1 MYITGH
7 YICLPCLASHT
18 LQVSPQFVNSTAHH
32 VTLNSPADST
42 ATRHSTRNG
51 KSTRTTAKGTKLH
64 FPPRTRSKPVQ
75 LVPQK
80 RAENVDISSGS
91 CPDLDESDCE
101 CNFFCGKTFA
111 NYNHTRTDDLTS
123 KTGKTSDYGT
133 CRPGNIT
140 TSDVETSMTGKTC
153 VDITRKTGKTSIDKG
168 TVNPLTTEDS
178 VALDQDILPEKQV
191 PQEPSESQS
200 CGDGDITELGLL
212 MLSTSISTPLPL
224 STNRQSTTAASKTK
238 LLQKQRKNQPC
249 SSQHQSVTFDDAT
262 LFRPPDASTPLQAG
276 SVRVQEK
283 LEHASVCQARTDHC
297 VSPTSDYLNRRALN
311 GIDIHEGCNDDAV
324 CAPASCEMTS
334 QDHTCMCTEI
344 EGLHHSDIIRKDLQI
359 NQDQSSQSNDST
371 RMMMSYMEHLSLS
384 EIDVAT
390 CAVMT
395 TPLHS
400 RLCGSVSILSPAPVL
415 APETPVE
422 LWGDG
427 GIRGRTSTAAAASVN
442 GLPHVTIRS
451 VQDSYRSL

>member
-1 MYITGH
+1 M
-7 YICLPCLASHT
+7 
-18 LQVSPQFVNSTAHH
+18 
-32 VTLNSPADST
+32 TLNSPADST
-42 ATRHSTRNG
+42 AARHSTRNG
-51 KSTRTTAKGTKLH
+51 KSTRTTAKGTK
-64 FPPRTRSKPVQ
+64 PPRTRSKPVQ

-91 CPDLDESDCE
+91 WPDLDESDCE
-101 CNFFCGKTFA
+101 CKSFGGKTFPD
-111 NYNHTRTDDLTS
+111 YNHTRTDDLTS

-133 CRPGNIT
+133 CRPGDTRNIT
-140 TSDVETSMTGKTC
+140 TSDVETSTTGKTC
-153 VDITRKTGKTSIDKG
+153 DDITSKTSIDRG
-168 TVNPLTTEDS
+168 TVNPLTTKDT
-178 VALDQDILPEKQV
+178 VALDQNVLPEKQV
-191 PQEPSESQS
+191 PQEPSQSQS

-212 MLSTSISTPLPL
+212 MLSTSISTPPPL
-224 STNRQSTTAASKTK
+224 STNRQPATAASKTE
-238 LLQKQRKNQPC
+238 RKHQPC
-249 SSQHQSVTFDDAT
+249 NSQHQSVTFDDAM

-276 SVRVQEK
+276 SVCVQEK
-283 LEHASVCQARTDHC
+283 LEDASVCQSRTDHC
-297 VSPTSDYLNRRALN
+297 ASPTSDYLNRRALN
-311 GIDIHEGCNDDAV
+311 GIDIHKGCNNDAV
-324 CAPASCEMTS
+324 CGSTSCEMKS
-334 QDHTCMCTEI
+334 QDHTCMYTEI

-427 GIRGRTSTAAAASVN
+427 GIRGRTSTAAASGVN
-442 GLPHVTIRS
+442 GLPHVMIRS
-451 VQDSYRSL
+451 VQDSYSCL